1 VVELTAADGEVHL
14 AVRDHGPGVPA
25 HLRQQVF
32 ERFWRADPNGTR
44 PGMGL
49 GLAIVKGLVEAM
61 GGRVWVD
68 DAPGGGARF
77 GVALPVPVAP
87 AVREVAHAR

>member
-1 VVELTAADGEVHL
+1 
-14 AVRDHGPGVPA
+14 
-25 HLRQQVF
+25 
-32 ERFWRADPNGTR
+32 
-44 PGMGL
+44 MGL